1 MQRLSNFVRSVGY
14 LILLHIIV
22 VVLIYFMFKKSKS
35 DNLPADVN
43 IQKNHDKEAALLV
56 KNDYLIKEIESKSL
70 TEDSLNKIIE
80 TKDKKILTYEK
91 ELSKF
96 KTLKNEKHSII
107 DNYTA
112 DQIDSAM
119 SREGFHT
126 YKVQTL
132 R

>member
-1 MQRLSNFVRSVGY
+1 MIKFWNFFRSKGWAILSIAITLWAVYLSVFFFT
-14 LILLHIIV
+14 HQE
-22 VVLIYFMFKKSKS
+22 KTT
-35 DNLPADVN
+35 DVN

-80 TKDKKILTYEK
+80 SKDKKILSYEK